1 MRQRSVSNLEGLK
14 ITKAIDMDAATL
26 ERMITIREDA
36 TGMFFATCEDEP
48 SFFVA
53 QTSRESLDKLIPG
66 ALERVVREHSKRDM
80 VAAHRDAVD
89 SSHLKVRLYSRE
101 ALEHAVA

>member
-1 MRQRSVSNLEGLK
+1 
-14 ITKAIDMDAATL
+14 MDAATL

-53 QTSRESLDKLIPG
+53 QTSRERLEKAIPI

-80 VAAHRDAVD
+80 VAAHRDVVD
-89 SSHLKVRLYSRE
+89 GAHVKVLLYSRE
-101 ALEHAVA
+101 ALESAFA